1 MEQTVNE
8 HIVAVRGWRLRVL
21 EAGAGEPIVL
31 VHGLGTSSAY
41 WRHNISVLAG
51 CGRVLAVDLP
61 GFGKSD
67 TPDAVLRPEDLADVL
82 YLWCEQMGIERATF
96 LGHSMGG
103 EVCLWLA
110 ARHPAMVDRLVLA
123 GSTGAPDCE
132 PLWRRMAKLAHD
144 GLREPFSFLPVLMRA
159 YWQAGPWRM
168 IQTARASNPVR
179 LERHLGAVHAETLVL
194 WGAND
199 PVIPVDEALCLSRR
213 LPNARLVVVADGAH
227 GLIFDAPDAFN
238 RAVCDFLDPAAS
250 RRRHLLQ
257 RLHVAIAPPRL
268 GCARRQSQAAA
279 PAGKPAET
287 AETAF

>member
-1 MEQTVNE
+1 MEQAVNE
-8 HIVAVRGWRLRVL
+8 HIVPVRGWRLRVL
-21 EAGAGEPIVL
+21 EAGAGDPIVL

-41 WRHNISVLAG
+41 WRHNIRALAA

-67 TPDAVLRPEDLADVL
+67 TPDGILRPEDLADVL
-82 YLWCEQMGIERATF
+82 YMWCEQLGIERATF

-110 ARHPAMVDRLVLA
+110 AKHPQLVDRLVLA
-123 GSTGAPDCE
+123 GSTGAPDCA

-168 IQTARASNPVR
+168 IQTARASNPAR
-179 LERHLGAVHAETLVL
+179 LERHLGEVQAETLVL

-238 RAVCDFLDPAAS
+238 RAVCDFLGPATVPLVTMARTADQKAADPAG
-250 RRRHLLQ
+250 
-257 RLHVAIAPPRL
+257 P
-268 GCARRQSQAAA
+268 AA
-279 PAGKPAET
+279 
-287 AETAF
+287 